1 MGSQNDTGFASLLL
15 RKTRGWQWQNAGPHR
30 SKPFKQGEGASSLE
44 VEPNVFVTSLTQD
57 RALEVFE
64 EVQYRGE
71 EIPGFRVILIQEETG
86 LPGYSVRGSGENLL
100 ETSSLDGLTFRSR
113 KKKSS

>member
-1 MGSQNDTGFASLLL
+1 MQVLIVRNPSSRVKGLL
-15 RKTRGWQWQNAGPHR
+15 RQVG
-30 SKPFKQGEGASSLE
+30 LE

-113 KKKSS
+113 KKKSSQTSSEGET